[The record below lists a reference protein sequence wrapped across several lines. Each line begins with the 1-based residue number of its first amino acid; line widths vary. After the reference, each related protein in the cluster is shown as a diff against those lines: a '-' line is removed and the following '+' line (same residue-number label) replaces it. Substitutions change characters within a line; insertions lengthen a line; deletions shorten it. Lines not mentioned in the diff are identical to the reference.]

1 MTGWFE
7 PDLRA
12 EPRLSGERASSTRH
26 FYFIIPHI
34 SSIFHIFTFSHILTF
49 FISIPSLHISPIS
62 FSPPK
67 KIYTHSLPHST
78 SIHINLKLSS
88 QFTHKTY
95 PQSSINLSTLKNLPQ
110 SSISKKLSTFL
121 ISQFQFHKFLIFNY
135 VV

>member
-1 MTGWFE
+1 MTGRFE

-26 FYFIIPHI
+26 SYFIIPHI
-34 SSIFHIFTFSHILTF
+34 SSIFHIFIFSYILTF
-49 FISIPSLHISPIS
+49 FIPIPPLHISPIS
-62 FSPPK
+62 FSPSK

-95 PQSSINLSTLKNLPQ
+95 SQSPINLSTLNSSIKTYPNPQ
-110 SSISKKLSTFL
+110 SQKSYPHS
-121 ISQFQFHKFLIFNY
+121 
-135 VV
+135 